1 MQLHTAQ
8 TTLPLYIVRV
18 NLTRNLVVCRVS
30 NEAGEGKNMS
40 HIFILDK
47 RRDKEVGQQIQG
59 NIIHTQEQ
67 IMKLCAGVIWL
78 RIENIDEFV

>member
-1 MQLHTAQ
+1 
-8 TTLPLYIVRV
+8 
-18 NLTRNLVVCRVS
+18 
-30 NEAGEGKNMS
+30 MS